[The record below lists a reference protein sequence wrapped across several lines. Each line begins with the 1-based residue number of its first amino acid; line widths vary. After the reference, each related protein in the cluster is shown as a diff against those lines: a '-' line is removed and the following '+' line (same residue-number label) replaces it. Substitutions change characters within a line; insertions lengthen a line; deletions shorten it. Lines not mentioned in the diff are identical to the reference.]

1 MNHLYK
7 SMNRRLSS
15 LGAAPLAALGTAL
28 TSTLCPLATAPRQ
41 ARGPRRRGLS
51 MAVLLVGAIGW
62 LGVVN
67 PAFAQS
73 CDHQGVFECV
83 DEFPQY
89 ACKSDAPA
97 KPTGLALTNTHDGI
111 RLTWD
116 RPSAGTGVLQYVIYR
131 RVGGEESTLTEF
143 ARVSSEHLVDV
154 LSFNINVG
162 ATIPDTAPPFIGEM
176 YICPNSGGLT
186 LPNPFVTSRA
196 APSFHDTF
204 VTAGK
209 NYIYRVAARTLRS
222 GSDTDVGEWS
232 SPTSRTF
239 TLVSMNA
246 PTGLSGSPNSNGL
259 PVLSWTAPST
269 VTTGSLASQRSEPHG
284 YQLRRSSDSG
294 ANWTELARP
303 GNVNLASATATTRTD
318 SSSSLAVST
327 GYIYQVRAVR
337 KRFPTPEAEANITP
351 TWQDGPWSASSATI
365 TTPATIVRSLPP
377 PQQASSNP
385 NPPAVQASRVLAQ
398 ALPAGSAVL
407 SASATQLDPQE
418 VVTLTATT
426 ANVPDGMTP
435 LYHFQE
441 YGGSTWSTIF
451 TGTTWSNTF
460 SYLEASARR
469 KAFRV
474 RVTYGDDWYAN
485 SLPIV
490 VTWGDNPAQTITING
505 ENVTITNNN
514 ANANTQTSTP
524 QPDETEEETNSE
536 TPDETAQ
543 SQQRSADEPEQEEES
558 EPAQKPGRAS
568 GLQAGATKDSVS
580 LAWSAPADGGP
591 VSGYAILRRAPATE
605 KNLQTLVADTGST
618 TTVYIDRSVLQGTEY
633 IYRVQAL
640 GAGGQ
645 GQASQPAKAITP
657 VERIGT
663 DGNDRLVGAGGHDT
677 LDGRGGNDVLRGLA
691 GNDVLKGGSGDDTY
705 TGGPG
710 ADRFV
715 FAPSE
720 SGDKIITDF
729 QNADR
734 IVLSNAASGLWPS
747 VSDILASE
755 VQETSGYNVYTL
767 RSGLTVETHVL
778 LDAADFV
785 VQQ

>member
-1 MNHLYK
+1 MNNLYK
-7 SMNRRLSS
+7 SMNRRVLS

-28 TSTLCPLATAPRQ
+28 TSTLCPLATARRQ
-41 ARGPRRRGLS
+41 VRGARWRGLS
-51 MAVLLVGAIGW
+51 MAVLLLGLMGG

-67 PAFAQS
+67 PVFA
-73 CDHQGVFECV
+73 DHQGDGKCDSVSCV
-83 DEFPQY
+83 DEQDRY
-89 ACKSDAPA
+89 NCVSGLPA
-97 KPTGLALTNTHDGI
+97 APTGLTTTNTHDGI

-116 RPSAGTGVLQYVIYR
+116 RPVAGTHIVEYIIYR
-131 RVGGEESTLTEF
+131 RIGGVEPTLKVF
-143 ARVSSEHLVDV
+143 ARLLSPVFAHASDTGTTSADV
-154 LSFNINVG
+154 YVCDPDG
-162 ATIPDTAPPFIGEM
+162 KTIPDYWTHSTDG
-176 YICPNSGGLT
+176 
-186 LPNPFVTSRA
+186 
-196 APSFHDTF
+196 PSFLDTF
-204 VTAGK
+204 VSNGN
-209 NYIYRVAARTLRS
+209 NYIYRVKARSLITGEAA
-222 GSDTDVGEWS
+222 DVGPFS
-232 SPTSRTF
+232 DPASRNF

-246 PTGLSGSPNSNGL
+246 PTNLSGSPNTNGL
-259 PVLSWTAPST
+259 PVLTWTAPST
-269 VTTGSLASQRSEPHG
+269 VTTGGINSQRAAPHG

-294 ANWTELARP
+294 TNWTELARP
-303 GNVNLASATATTRTD
+303 GNVNNQATRETTLTD
-318 SSSSLAVST
+318 NSSSLAVST
-327 GYIYQVRAVR
+327 TYIYQVRGVR
-337 KRFPTPEAEANITP
+337 KRFPTYEAETTITP
-351 TWQDGPWSASSATI
+351 VWQDGPWSASSANI
-365 TTPATIVRSLPP
+365 TTPATIARSALPR
-377 PQQASSNP
+377 QQANLRSFLQDDQQADQ
-385 NPPAVQASRVLAQ
+385 NPPVSEPAKVPAQ

-407 SASATQLDPQE
+407 SASATQLDAGQP
-418 VVTLTATT
+418 VTLTATT
-426 ANVPDGMTP
+426 SNVPAGMTP
-435 LYHFQE
+435 IFHFQE
-441 YGGSTWSTIF
+441 YGGSTWSTIYF
-451 TGTTWSNTF
+451 GQTTSNTF
-460 SYLEASARR
+460 SYLEGAARR

-490 VTWGDNPAQTITING
+490 VTWGTNPGQTITISG
-505 ENVTITNNN
+505 DTVTITNNN
-514 ANANTQTSTP
+514 ANTNTQTTTP
-524 QPDETEEETNSE
+524 PPDDTEEETNSQ

-543 SQQRSADEPEQEEES
+543 SQQRSVNEPEQEEES

-591 VSGYAILRRAPATE
+591 VSGYAILRRAPKTQ

-618 TTVYIDRSVLQGTEY
+618 TTVYIDRSVQQGTEY

-657 VERIGT
+657 IERIGT
-663 DGNDRLVGAGGHDT
+663 EGNDRLVGAGGHDT
-677 LDGRGGNDVLRGLA
+677 LDGKGGNDVLRGLA

-747 VSDILASE
+747 VADILDSE
-755 VQETSGYNVYTL
+755 VQETTGHNVYTL